1 MKHLFA
7 IFIPLCII
15 CYIGFGVSLAVLGTK
30 EVNVATDTAS
40 VVTDGTQIEVA
51 DNIESYEINKPFD
64 RIDIDTAF
72 YDVTIIQSVDADKVS
87 IVVERPDDASFTND
101 FTAKVSGNTL
111 SLTSSKIWGKGLEQF
126 WKNLAHSIASG
137 DFSDTFSAARVTV
150 TIPEKLYKSLD
161 IGLGSG
167 SLTVT
172 ELTANDI
179 DIEMGSGALRYY
191 GRDGFTADRLTFSMG
206 SGKAETYSL
215 GAREY
220 DIDIGS
226 GAFDLNGLCGTGEFD
241 MGSGSG
247 TLGFAEYSG
256 DGDFAIG
263 SGSLTIALPRDANA
277 DLDASLGS
285 GKLVINACGVDRTI
299 KDSGNIT
306 FGEGGAAL
314 DITVGSGRVNVQ
326 NLDVGKTVITSG
338 DSIITTTFSEN
349 YVEEIAEIED
359 IAEIA

>member
-30 EVNVATDTAS
+30 D
-40 VVTDGTQIEVA
+40 VVTDTGSAVPDGTLIEA
-51 DNIESYEINKPFD
+51 TDNIESYEINKPFD

-126 WKNLAHSIASG
+126 WKNLAHSIANG

-161 IGLGSG
+161 IDLGSG
-167 SLTVT
+167 SLTVM
-172 ELTANDI
+172 ELTADDI
-179 DIEMGSGALRYY
+179 NIDMGSGALRYY
-191 GRDGFTADRLTFSMG
+191 GRDRFTADRLTFSMG

-256 DGDFAIG
+256 DGEFDIG
-263 SGSLTIALPRDANA
+263 SGSLTIALPQDANA
-277 DLDASLGS
+277 DIDASLGS
-285 GKLVINACGVDRTI
+285 GKLVINACGVDLPPI
-299 KDSGNIT
+299 KGSSNIT
-306 FGEGGAAL
+306 LGKGGAAL

-326 NLDVGKTVITSG
+326 NTSADVVVTTG
-338 DSIITTTFSEN
+338 DSIITAIISEN
-349 YVEEIAEIED
+349 YVEEIAEI
-359 IAEIA
+359 A